1 MCGARLRRAC
11 ANEWRLRDDARGT
24 PKGWHEARIGN
35 RSITRKAFAWP
46 APGDERRFVLESRPA
61 GALRCDPKS
70 FDGPHAPADAN
81 FANDHEAAPAPARP
95 RPRCR
100 AAQGVSR

>member
-46 APGDERRFVLESRPA
+46 APGDERRFVLERRPA
-61 GALRCDPKS
+61 VALRCDPKS
-70 FDGPHAPADAN
+70 FEGRHASAQSN
-81 FANDHEAAPAPARP
+81 FANDSGVDTAEARW
-95 RPRCR
+95 CFQGR
-100 AAQGVSR
+100 AA